1 MSTPAP
7 SMVQLLSPHD
17 KPVWEHEV
25 KGLNEIAS
33 KTMKEAITEN
43 ALPRIHSKQVK
54 NSIHESFTVNAN
66 GILHTLVP
74 LHHIDAGR
82 AINISFQKPVL
93 LFSSCFSLKA
103 FFLGVLKGLKESA
116 HSAFLAIFLRDERR
130 YCALLIA
137 AIAK

>member
-54 NSIHESFTVNAN
+54 NSIHESFTDNAN

-74 LHHIDAGR
+74 LNRIDAGR

-116 HSAFLAIFLRDERR
+116 H
-130 YCALLIA
+130 
-137 AIAK
+137 